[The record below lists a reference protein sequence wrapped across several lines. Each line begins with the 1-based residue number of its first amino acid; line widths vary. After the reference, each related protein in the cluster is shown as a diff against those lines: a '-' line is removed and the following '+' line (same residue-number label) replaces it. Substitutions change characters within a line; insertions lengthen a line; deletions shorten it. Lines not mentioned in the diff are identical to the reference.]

1 MSRVTA
7 SGLVDA
13 VDHYLLFVST
23 PVRAIVV
30 LLTLISMAV
39 TVLPRLG
46 QYGTDTIADM
56 YESKVILNDV
66 GDMYTKQQVEQTPL
80 EAGTWTKEA
89 SSPYPPA
96 ALLALAGLFA
106 TGSALGIGLSGMVS
120 LLAFVF
126 LAWSLVC
133 FWRTRWYLFP
143 LLYLN
148 FSYFGERF
156 FYVQDGSY
164 LVMLSTVMAA
174 MMAARRFPA
183 VSHLLMAVAIT
194 MKVSPLY
201 YARHIRAMSRPVAAA
216 FVAIVLLG
224 LVAPYFIWDNYLYI
238 YRYNSELKGDT
249 VAAIGALAVAVP
261 FAILLWRVETRRG
274 YDLEELIGWSLVPV
288 ALFFAFKMNVARH
301 LLLVLL
307 IPDKRGLRNVA
318 VGVAMAAH
326 YAWPSV
332 VRVNSALPIAA
343 AILLVGL
350 IVQLKRSSVR
360 P

>member
-1 MSRVTA
+1 
-7 SGLVDA
+7 
-13 VDHYLLFVST
+13 
-23 PVRAIVV
+23 
-30 LLTLISMAV
+30 MAA
-39 TVLPRLG
+39 TVWPRLG

-66 GDMYTKQQVEQTPL
+66 GDMYTKQNTEQTPL
-80 EAGTWTKEA
+80 EASTWTKEA

-106 TGSALGIGLSGMVS
+106 AGSALGIGLSGMVS
-120 LLAFVF
+120 ILAVVF
-126 LAWSLVC
+126 LGWSLVR
-133 FWRTRWYLFP
+133 FWRTRWYVFP

-156 FYVQDGSY
+156 FFVQDGSY
-164 LVMLSTVMAA
+164 LVMLTMIMAA
-174 MMAARRFPA
+174 MMAARRFPNA
-183 VSHLLMAVAIT
+183 AHLLVAVAIT
-194 MKVSPLY
+194 MKLSPLY
-201 YARHIRAMSRPVAAA
+201 YVRHLRAMSRPAAVA

-249 VAAIGALAVAVP
+249 VAALGALAVAAP
-261 FAILLWRVETRRG
+261 FAVLLWRVETRQR
-274 YDLEELIGWSLVPV
+274 YDLEDLIGWSLVPV

-307 IPDKRGLRNVA
+307 VPDKRGLRNVA

-326 YAWPSV
+326 YAWPSL

-343 AILLVGL
+343 AILVIGL
-350 IVQLKRSSVR
+350 IVQLRRRSTAV
-360 P
+360 